1 MPQQN
6 FNIPGFLVYKEPLK
20 YRIKDDMS
28 KISIG
33 IMLSYLIITVI
44 SLVVSV
50 LDIESFLDI
59 GNETTTA
66 LLYILNGIALLIAL
80 PLGAFIICR
89 ISDTYLS
96 DCIVIKRVPAKKTA
110 LLVIS
115 GLGICMLANYMVEM
129 LAVIAGTTGINI
141 SSQTMELSMK
151 FTSPGT
157 LGTMLI
163 SVAIVPALAE
173 EFMFRGVVLT
183 ILRKYGD
190 TFAIFISSLLFG
202 LLHGNFV
209 QTPFAF
215 VVGLVLG
222 FITVYTGSM
231 LPSMIIHCLNNSIS
245 IIITY
250 LNNNI
255 ELEAVTEVIY
265 VSVSVIIAA
274 VGLVSLFVLS
284 KSDRHMFSLE
294 SGAAELS
301 FSKKVRAAISEPWT
315 LVFISIMLAS
325 SVVILVGASFV

>member
-6 FNIPGFLVYKEPLK
+6 LNIPEFLVYKEPLK

-44 SLVVSV
+44 SLVVSA
-50 LDIESFLDI
+50 LDVDSFLNI
-59 GNETTTA
+59 GDETTTA
-66 LLYILNGIALLIAL
+66 LLYILNGIALLVAL
-80 PLGAFIICR
+80 PLGALIICR

-96 DCIVIKRVPAKKTA
+96 DCIVIKRVTAKKTA

-141 SSQTMELSMK
+141 SSQTMELSMN
-151 FTSPGT
+151 FSSPAA

-173 EFMFRGVVLT
+173 EFMFRGVILT

-265 VSVSVIIAA
+265 VTVSVIIAA
-274 VGLVSLFVLS
+274 GGLLALFALS
-284 KSDRHMFSLE
+284 KSDRHMFSFE
-294 SGAAELS
+294 NGAAGLS
-301 FSKKVRAAISEPWT
+301 FSKKVRAAVSEPWT
-315 LVFISIMLAS
+315 VVFISMMLVS
-325 SVVILVGASFV
+325 SVLMIVGVQFV